1 MLRERGW
8 RFGVGA
14 SGRGR
19 RVVGGIVVGDLLCAI
34 GVWTEGCR
42 CLIDFVDGISER
54 GWCIE

>member
-1 MLRERGW
+1 
-8 RFGVGA
+8 VGA